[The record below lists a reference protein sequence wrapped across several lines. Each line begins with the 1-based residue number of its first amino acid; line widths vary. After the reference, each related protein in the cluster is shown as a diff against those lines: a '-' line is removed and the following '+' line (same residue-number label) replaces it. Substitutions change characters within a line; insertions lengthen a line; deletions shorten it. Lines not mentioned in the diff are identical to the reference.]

1 MAVLPE
7 NLVKEFVKITNDDK
21 KEKKE
26 TFLYGTVHIADNHM
40 DVILD
45 GASTA
50 TPCTATVSVND
61 GDRVVVMLMKRQA
74 VITANITSPSIT
86 TDTLLAGTIIAKD
99 QYKIYALWYGRLV
112 EINFAKVDT
121 STWIDPTD
129 PEYDPAGEIDK
140 NIIIGEE
147 GPFTQVMIASD
158 CLYAANRIETEGLIT
173 GVIND
178 ISDRNLKHDITDTD
192 ESDALGKIN
201 QIKHR
206 KYIWNKNNKPE
217 SLGYI
222 AQELGEIDPELEST
236 DGRYCSINNL
246 HLMALATK
254 AIQELSAKVDSLERR
269 VEELE
274 SKRN

>member
-45 GASTA
+45 GAKTS
-50 TPCTATVSVND
+50 TPCTASVSVND
-61 GDRVVVMLMKRQA
+61 GDRVVVMLKGRQA
-74 VITANITSPSIT
+74 VITANLTSPSIT

-99 QYKIYALWYGRLV
+99 QYKVYALWYGRLV
-112 EINFAKVDT
+112 EINFATVDT
-121 STWIDPTD
+121 STWVDPTD

-192 ESDALGKIN
+192 ESDALGKIS

-254 AIQELSAKVDSLERR
+254 AIQELSAKVDKLERR

-274 SKRN
+274 SEHN